1 MIPGFF
7 SVGTN
12 RVSPPTATLYDEIM
26 ADSPAYYFRHA
37 EPSGTTMENEVGAD
51 GTYAGS
57 GITLGSAAL
66 YPGGPTSVRLP
77 SSGGSGYGQKT
88 GGTLPALTAMTLMCV
103 VQFTTLSGLRGLIS
117 NDNGSSPRTWQWRM
131 NGGTMEFVKIVGGV
145 SVPSFATGFSTG
157 VSYMLHVTITSGGAI
172 TFYVDGVSAHT
183 ASMAAAD
190 YGSVAEIIQI
200 GFASAGVGL
209 ANAFFSESAIFASA
223 LSGTRVAAHAAAA
236 GF

>member
-7 SVGTN
+7 AVGTN

-26 ADSPAYYFRHA
+26 ADSPVYYFRHA

-66 YPGGPTSVRLP
+66 YTGGPTSVRLP

-88 GGTLPALTAMTLMCV
+88 GGTLPALTAMTLMTV

-117 NDNGSSPRTWQWRM
+117 CDNGSSPRQWQWRM
-131 NGGTMEFVKIVGGV
+131 NNATMEFVKIVGGV

-157 VSYMLHVTITSGGAI
+157 VSYMLHVTITSGGSI
-172 TFYVDGVSAHT
+172 TFYVDGTSVHT

-223 LSGTRVAAHAAAA
+223 LNSTRIAAHAAAA
-236 GF
+236 GL